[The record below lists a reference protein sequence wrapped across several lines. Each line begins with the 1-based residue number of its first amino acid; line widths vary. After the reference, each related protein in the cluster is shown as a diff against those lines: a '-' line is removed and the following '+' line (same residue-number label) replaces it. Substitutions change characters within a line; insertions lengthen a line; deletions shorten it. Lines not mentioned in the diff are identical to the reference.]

1 MNLRTEKSQ
10 RDTLSL
16 VIKRLRQH
24 ATTIKDG
31 YIHVSFYIHIQGLI
45 FICNETSL
53 FNKKIQYCLRKGQ
66 TNKPL

>member
-1 MNLRTEKSQ
+1 MNLRKKQSQ

-16 VIKRLRQH
+16 VIKRLRQY
-24 ATTIKDG
+24 ATTINDG
-31 YIHVSFYIHIQGLI
+31 YIHVSFYIHIPGLI

-53 FNKKIQYCLRKGQ
+53 FNKKIQYYLSKGQ